1 MTKTNTETYATA
13 SVWASALEKGGLAVT
28 LITTEVAGRGKNSV
42 SGGWLNSKHAAYG
55 YLPNFHN
62 FLP

>member
-1 MTKTNTETYATA
+1 MTKTKTETYATA
-13 SVWASALEKGGLAVT
+13 RVELVELSNGALAVT